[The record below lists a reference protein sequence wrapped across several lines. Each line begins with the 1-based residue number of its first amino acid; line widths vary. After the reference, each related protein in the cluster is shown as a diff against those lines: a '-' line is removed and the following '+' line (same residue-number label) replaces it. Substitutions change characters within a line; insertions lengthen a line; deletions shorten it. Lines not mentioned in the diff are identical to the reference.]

1 MNTKFKAISNISMAI
16 AVVLG
21 VFFMHHDSNRQKK
34 EIDRLKTEL
43 ARARTHMPVERI
55 VFRDSLSATTAPVTA
70 VSKSVYKKHLADRQ
84 MLKDLGV
91 KASQITAQE
100 TRVSQTSDTVKGAV
114 TDSVFTYRDKWAYF
128 RLSIPDTTLQYSI
141 RDSLATFIVREYKHK
156 FLWWRWGTRGYK
168 VKVVSFNPHTTLL
181 YDNYIKVE

>member
-1 MNTKFKAISNISMAI
+1 MNTDFKTFSKIGMII
-16 AVVLG
+16 VIVLC
-21 VFFMHHDSNRQKK
+21 VFFKHHDSNRQKK

-55 VFRDSLSATTAPVTA
+55 VFRDSLTATTAPVTA
-70 VSKSVYKKHLADRQ
+70 VSKSAYKNNLADRQ

-100 TRVSQTSDTVKGAV
+100 TRVSQTSDTVKGTV

-141 RDSLATFIVREYKHK
+141 RDSLATFIVREYKHR

-168 VKVVSFNPHTTLL
+168 VKVVSFNPHTILL